1 VTAAYTPLPPNSD
14 GQAMIILG
22 AIDGSIVAF
31 DPAKEEFLNFGQKS
45 HIMNGQ
51 IGTISVKNNFVVM
64 SSSTGMIVKYP
75 IQGNKILPPE
85 DPSQI
90 ISMKAES
97 AITSLV
103 MDDLNV
109 EGILGTSMGNIFYL
123 NLEAQQLIRL
133 VSRAA
138 PGLDNIG
145 IVKFDPTNQ
154 AVFLS
159 SSGKESGE
167 VKLFTTGTLD

>member
-1 VTAAYTPLPPNSD
+1 
-14 GQAMIILG
+14 
-22 AIDGSIVAF
+22 
-31 DPAKEEFLNFGQKS
+31 
-45 HIMNGQ
+45 MNGQ
-51 IGTISVKNNFVVM
+51 IGTISVKNNCVVL
-64 SSSTGMIVKYP
+64 SSSSGMIVKYP
-75 IQGNKILPPE
+75 IQGGKILPPE
-85 DPSQI
+85 DASQI

-97 AITSLV
+97 AITSLI

-138 PGLDNIG
+138 PGLDEIG
-145 IVKFDPTNQ
+145 IVKFDPANQ

-159 SSGKESGE
+159 SSGRESGE
-167 VKLFTTGTLD
+167 VKLFTTSTLDQVINFPQYT